1 MFIECGVG
9 MCPGVRLQGWLRWF
23 AHPFVVLS
31 AGGFTLLLLLTLQ
44 KSGSWVVFFFF
55 GFVSFGP
62 EFAPIVHVQL
72 FLVSYSFFVFCI
84 LRRGV
89 SRCKLCLIAAKGP
102 GSQTCLSL
110 FPINL

>member
-1 MFIECGVG
+1 MVCSPLCGVECRG
-9 MCPGVRLQGWLRWF
+9 LYPAFASDSSEIRQLGGV
-23 AHPFVVLS
+23 
-31 AGGFTLLLLLTLQ
+31 
-44 KSGSWVVFFFF
+44 FFF

-72 FLVSYSFFVFCI
+72 FLVSYSFFVFCS